1 MLQIAKIMKK
11 TDRKSGKA
19 GFFLKRRLCVSARL
33 RLSHRRFAHLCRRMG
48 LLLDGFV
55 QQLRQ
60 CGLLLFLSYPGEY
73 AHVLPLLWVLRA
85 TGAFRQV
92 KGIIPFY
99 IRVRVCI
106 APCFPAAGSLT
117 NQKRV
122 RSEGRIC
129 IFFVQACHRQ
139 DVRLPVGIGDP
150 VSLPLAVL
158 QTKKESELRGEFV
171 FALFK
176 PAIGRH
182 PVGIRDP
189 FSLPLAVLQRK
200 KCQTENKFS
209 IWHLFAL

>member
-1 MLQIAKIMKK
+1 MLQTAKIMKK

-73 AHVLPLLWVLRA
+73 AHVLPLLWVIRA

-99 IRVRVCI
+99 IRIRAGV
-106 APCFPAAGSLT
+106 AACLAAVEPYLHVVW
-117 NQKRV
+117 KR
-122 RSEGRIC
+122 GKT
-129 IFFVQACHRQ
+129 
-139 DVRLPVGIGDP
+139 LLDP
-150 VSLPLAVL
+150 LCDFS
-158 QTKKESELRGEFV
+158 
-171 FALFK
+171 
-176 PAIGRH
+176 
-182 PVGIRDP
+182 P
-189 FSLPLAVLQRK
+189 FHI
-200 KCQTENKFS
+200 T
-209 IWHLFAL
+209 